1 MKRQGFSI
9 VFSVIIIASVLLG
22 QMQLPGIAQAAPLA
36 VPAAAWTAYNDCL
49 VVSGFTN
56 PANTTT
62 YTCYSGGTKGNLKN
76 FSTGANTSASLT
88 ITVSGSVDQQN
99 TSPYYGSI
107 PNSGT
112 DAYTTF
118 NGFANIVGGVRL
130 GSSSSNVIVKIS
142 GLDSAKT
149 YTFATTANRN
159 NEEYTRNTKFVI
171 SDVANTSM
179 TNESSS
185 GATIST
191 TSKAN
196 DTTVFNT
203 GYNTVNGYV
212 ARWTGIQPGSDGD
225 FWVTYSVNSGSYAYG
240 PSVFMLSEETV
251 VTPEIT
257 TTGTLSEFS
266 AVAGSPSAEQS
277 YTVAGTGL
285 TANLVVTA
293 PAPFEVTTTSGSGY
307 ASSVSLVPSGGTV
320 PATPIYVRFNPT
332 AVGTFSGNITNT
344 SAGATTKNVAVSGGA
359 TANQAPV
366 VTNPGNQSN
375 AEGDVVSVQIA
386 ANDPDVGQ
394 TLTYSAAGLPE
405 GLSINPATGLISGT
419 ISYDASPYSPYSV
432 TVTAS
437 DGDLSDSEGFTWTV
451 TNTNRAPVVTQ
462 PVDQSSAEGASPT
475 LQISASD
482 PDGDTLTYSASGL
495 PADLSI
501 DPASGLI
508 SGMVSYE
515 AATGLP
521 YSVTV
526 TATDGSLNAS
536 KSFSWAITNTN
547 RAPVVTNPGAHG
559 NAEGDVVSV
568 PIVASDPD
576 GQTLTY
582 WATGLPDGLSIDPAT
597 GVISGTVAYTAE
609 DGSPFNVTV
618 TASDGDL
625 NDSESFTWTIS
636 NTNRAPEVTKPA
648 DQNSAEGASPTLSIA
663 ATDPDG
669 DGLTY
674 SALGLPDGLSIDP
687 ATGVIS
693 GTIGYEASAGSPFH
707 VTVTATDD
715 GTPAMSDS
723 ETFDWVVTNTNR
735 APLVTNPGSQSNA
748 EGDVVS
754 LQIAAS
760 DPDGDGLTYTAAGL
774 PDDLSINPATG
785 LISGTVSYEAF
796 TGFPYS
802 VTVTASDGALSDTES
817 FEWEVVEKTKEVDL
831 KITIDDGNTELPAG
845 QAVEYTIVVSNL
857 SVREVNDALVVS
869 DLPELVKNVAWT
881 CAASSGSS
889 CENSSGTGDLDETVD
904 LLAGGSATYT
914 VTGKIGYGK
923 LGALEVS
930 ASVTAPAPLIETN
943 EADNTAA
950 DTTVILPA
958 LPVTGL
964 NGLFFPLIKK

>member
-1 MKRQGFSI
+1 
-9 VFSVIIIASVLLG
+9 
-22 QMQLPGIAQAAPLA
+22 
-36 VPAAAWTAYNDCL
+36 
-49 VVSGFTN
+49 
-56 PANTTT
+56 
-62 YTCYSGGTKGNLKN
+62 
-76 FSTGANTSASLT
+76 
-88 ITVSGSVDQQN
+88 
-99 TSPYYGSI
+99 
-107 PNSGT
+107 
-112 DAYTTF
+112 
-118 NGFANIVGGVRL
+118 
-130 GSSSSNVIVKIS
+130 
-142 GLDSAKT
+142 
-149 YTFATTANRN
+149 
-159 NEEYTRNTKFVI
+159 
-171 SDVANTSM
+171 
-179 TNESSS
+179 
-185 GATIST
+185 
-191 TSKAN
+191 
-196 DTTVFNT
+196 
-203 GYNTVNGYV
+203 
-212 ARWTGIQPGSDGD
+212 
-225 FWVTYSVNSGSYAYG
+225 
-240 PSVFMLSEETV
+240 
-251 VTPEIT
+251 
-257 TTGTLSEFS
+257 
-266 AVAGSPSAEQS
+266 
-277 YTVAGTGL
+277 
-285 TANLVVTA
+285 
-293 PAPFEVTTTSGSGY
+293 
-307 ASSVSLVPSGGTV
+307 
-320 PATPIYVRFNPT
+320 
-332 AVGTFSGNITNT
+332 
-344 SAGATTKNVAVSGGA
+344 
-359 TANQAPV
+359 
-366 VTNPGNQSN
+366 
-375 AEGDVVSVQIA
+375 
-386 ANDPDVGQ
+386 
-394 TLTYSAAGLPE
+394 
-405 GLSINPATGLISGT
+405 
-419 ISYDASPYSPYSV
+419 
-432 TVTAS
+432 
-437 DGDLSDSEGFTWTV
+437 
-451 TNTNRAPVVTQ
+451 
-462 PVDQSSAEGASPT
+462 
-475 LQISASD
+475 
-482 PDGDTLTYSASGL
+482 
-495 PADLSI
+495 
-501 DPASGLI
+501 
-508 SGMVSYE
+508 
-515 AATGLP
+515 
-521 YSVTV
+521 VTV

-774 PDDLSINPATG
+774 PDGLSINPATG

-817 FEWEVVEKTKEVDL
+817 FEWEVVEKTKEVDM

-881 CAASSGSS
+881 CAASSGSA
-889 CENSSGTGDLDETVD
+889 CENSSGTGDLNETVD
-904 LLAGGSATYT
+904 LLAGGSVTYT

-943 EADNTAA
+943 EADNTAT
-950 DTTVILPA
+950 DTTVIMPA
-958 LPVTGL
+958 VPVTGL